1 MESDTE
7 QHLHALSPLFAAAKT
22 ARALVVP
29 ALLVLFASGG
39 SPFGMW
45 GATGARIWVTIALVF
60 VAVVALLPYLIFRYT
75 LAEDEMV
82 IRDGIFTRTER
93 HIPYARIQNI
103 DLVQNPLHRAF
114 DVALVRVETASGG
127 KPEAVLRV
135 LSLDAIEQMRARVFA
150 GRSDAHAMPVEVSA
164 DGGERPAA
172 LRAPRRRLL
181 LPLPTSEL
189 AKLGIAS
196 NKGMVVVGAVMGVFW
211 QRQWE
216 FDWIDRAQGYVGS
229 GREWLSTVAGSPLVG
244 TIAAVLAILVV
255 GVVLL
260 RLFSIA
266 WYIFHLHRFTLSRV
280 GDDLRAEYGLLNRIS
295 RTVPTSRIQ
304 SLQTLESPLHR
315 VFGRQSVKLQT
326 VGGGM
331 AGEMDLKGQ
340 GGGTSESQW
349 LAPMIESE
357 RVPDLFG
364 EVHEGVDLSR
374 VVWEPIAQR
383 AWRRVFRVW
392 VALGVIV
399 TVPLALFVAPWTL
412 ALIGPVAL
420 GAYVHARLYVRYS
433 AYALASWGLVF
444 KSGWFNRTLR
454 LVRYG
459 KIQTVSTA
467 ESPFDR
473 RNGMATVQVD
483 TAGGEMQ
490 GHTIEIPYLDT
501 AVAGD
506 IARRLYRESSCRAFR
521 W

>member
-29 ALLVLFASGG
+29 AILVLFASGG

-189 AKLGIAS
+189 AKFRAPDMPFGPRRNDGVRLS
-196 NKGMVVVGAVMGVFW
+196 LLSGAKDPKRGL
-211 QRQWE
+211 QELKR
-216 FDWIDRAQGYVGS
+216 R
-229 GREWLSTVAGSPLVG
+229 RK
-244 TIAAVLAILVV
+244 
-255 GVVLL
+255 
-260 RLFSIA
+260 
-266 WYIFHLHRFTLSRV
+266 HLTFTPKH
-280 GDDLRAEYGLLNRIS
+280 AEYITGRI
-295 RTVPTSRIQ
+295 
-304 SLQTLESPLHR
+304 
-315 VFGRQSVKLQT
+315 
-326 VGGGM
+326 M
-331 AGEMDLKGQ
+331 ASQ
-340 GGGTSESQW
+340 VIHGTSIPHALPSQ
-349 LAPMIESE
+349 
-357 RVPDLFG
+357 
-364 EVHEGVDLSR
+364 SR
-374 VVWEPIAQR
+374 GHGQR
-383 AWRRVFRVW
+383 APCR
-392 VALGVIV
+392 G
-399 TVPLALFVAPWTL
+399 
-412 ALIGPVAL
+412 
-420 GAYVHARLYVRYS
+420 S
-433 AYALASWGLVF
+433 AG
-444 KSGWFNRTLR
+444 RT
-454 LVRYG
+454 
-459 KIQTVSTA
+459 
-467 ESPFDR
+467 
-473 RNGMATVQVD
+473 
-483 TAGGEMQ
+483 
-490 GHTIEIPYLDT
+490 GHL
-501 AVAGD
+501 
-506 IARRLYRESSCRAFR
+506 L
-521 W
+521 